1 MDSFKTINDSYGHPV
16 GDDVLVHLAALL
28 RSHVRADDA
37 VVSRLGG
44 DELAVLLPGSP
55 ADVAARR
62 AEELLQAVRSAPL
75 PLPDGALLSLS
86 VSVGV
91 AHVPPG
97 PGDLRVFYSAA
108 DAALYEAKRAG
119 RGRVAVAA

>member
-1 MDSFKTINDSYGHPV
+1 
-16 GDDVLVHLAALL
+16 
-28 RSHVRADDA
+28 
-37 VVSRLGG
+37 VSRLGG

-55 ADVAARR
+55 SDAAARR

-75 PLPDGALLSLS
+75 SLPDGTLLSLS

-97 PGDLRVFYSAA
+97 ADDLRALYSSA
-108 DAALYEAKRAG
+108 DAALYEAKRSG